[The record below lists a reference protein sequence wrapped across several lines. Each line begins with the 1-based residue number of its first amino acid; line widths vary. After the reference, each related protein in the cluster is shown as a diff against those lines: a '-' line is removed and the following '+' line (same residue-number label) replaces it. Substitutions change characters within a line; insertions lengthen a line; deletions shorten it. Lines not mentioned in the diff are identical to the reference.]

1 MKWGVQNSGYKN
13 FSFHPIPP
21 LTCQSTFDDL
31 YNNNTNNHTNI
42 YNVYF
47 PFFSKYSDSN
57 FSEIV
62 LSLTFYS
69 WALQKYIFS
78 IPATNQWGHFREKL
92 SIILLSLVIR
102 GSLSPASFF
111 LMVLDL
117 PPANSSISKQSSRN
131 SPYALLSQVSL
142 TDSLKLRIQITFE
155 FFCTIGT
162 GGRDLQLPFTS

>member
-1 MKWGVQNSGYKN
+1 MMKWGVQNSGYKK
-13 FSFHPIPP
+13 FSFHPISP
-21 LTCQSTFDDL
+21 LTCQSTLDDL
-31 YNNNTNNHTNI
+31 YNNNSNKHANI

-47 PFFSKYSDSN
+47 PFFSKYSGRD

-69 WALQKYIFS
+69 LALQKYIFS

-92 SIILLSLVIR
+92 SIISLSLVIR
-102 GSLSPASFF
+102 GPLSPACFF

-117 PPANSSISKQSSRN
+117 PPANSSISIQSSRN

-142 TDSLKLRIQITFE
+142 TDSLKLRIRNHF
-155 FFCTIGT
+155 
-162 GGRDLQLPFTS
+162 